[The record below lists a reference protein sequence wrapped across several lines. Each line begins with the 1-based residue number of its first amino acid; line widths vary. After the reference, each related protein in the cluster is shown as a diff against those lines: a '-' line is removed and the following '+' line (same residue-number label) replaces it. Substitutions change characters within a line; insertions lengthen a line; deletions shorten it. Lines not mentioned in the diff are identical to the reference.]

1 MKRSLS
7 VLQSKAQPFLF
18 LRSYLILAPIIFFIY
33 FSLNASLSGESLAE
47 YLTSQPMNPVMLLIA
62 LLSVFWFAVLSIAQN
77 QISEKIWN
85 WTLIVFIASNVLTGN
100 VVAIILGVMT
110 MKQDVEL
117 KDNKE
122 DTVSNLPVVLT
133 VMMSFLVLLSL
144 FVCFAFVR
152 LTLA

>member
-33 FSLNASLSGESLAE
+33 FALNADLSGESLTE

-62 LLSVFWFAVLSIAQN
+62 LLSVFWLAVLSISQN
-77 QISEKIWN
+77 QTSEKIWN

-110 MKQDVEL
+110 MKQNVVL

-122 DTVSNLPVVLT
+122 GTVSNLPVILT
-133 VMMSFLVLLSL
+133 IMMGFLVLLSL

>member
-33 FSLNASLSGESLAE
+33 FSLNAGLSGESLAE